1 MSSNII
7 KEENMKN
14 GYEPKVNFI
23 SMREFNEI
31 NKIGGLIWSSKY
43 YDCSYYCD
51 KEDLYKTFKEELQN
65 KKILKV
71 LTITENYEKIQNKKI
86 KYNCPLFCE
95 PKLTGSY
102 LIPEYNSY
110 LTNHPYGDVTILTR
124 EFEDLRTFLS
134 SITRDRTE
142 LIVGKCNERNI
153 YSVTDLIEQYD
164 NLKDFL
170 PKILIKKI
178 FNKIEEEDEEE
189 SEEESEEDES
199 EDESEE
205 EEEVSAKCYECNCE
219 GKCLVSLNEINEKG
233 EFIGDWL
240 CPDCSS
246 I

>member
-14 GYEPKVNFI
+14 EPKINFI

-31 NKIGGLIWSSKY
+31 NKIGGIMWRSKY

-71 LTITENYEKIQNKKI
+71 LTITNNYEKIQNKKI
-86 KYNCPLFCE
+86 KYSCPLFCE
-95 PKLTGSY
+95 PKLPGSY

-110 LTNHPYGDVTILTR
+110 FTNHPYGDVTILTR
-124 EFEDLRTFLS
+124 EFEDLRTFMS
-134 SITRDRTE
+134 SIYHFKPYFVDMFIE
-142 LIVGKCNERNI
+142 KVNKENI

-164 NLKDFL
+164 NLKNFL
-170 PKILIKKI
+170 SKILVKKI

-189 SEEESEEDES
+189 ESEEEEEESEEEEDSEWKEELIFILKHLGLNGSEEESEEKE
-199 EDESEE
+199 
-205 EEEVSAKCYECNCE
+205 
-219 GKCLVSLNEINEKG
+219 NEN
-233 EFIGDWL
+233 
-240 CPDCSS
+240 
-246 I
+246 